1 MEGVKE
7 VIKITGTKHFPP
19 NVVRA
24 LSEVISQGYGTVL
37 PTAHWQLRGRVILSS
52 TPQLLQVRYG

>member
-7 VIKITGTKHFPP
+7 VIKITGTEHFPP

-37 PTAHWQLRGRVILSS
+37 PTLHIGSYGAGLFLAPLLSYC
-52 TPQLLQVRYG
+52 R